1 MEVEAVGLM
10 LIMSFVIHKIV
21 LRSYGEDQEGEAE
34 VDPQVYPLA
43 SLISS
48 LQASM
53 DPFGN
58 ALPHLMLV
66 KESDSDP

>member
-43 SLISS
+43 S
-48 LQASM
+48 
-53 DPFGN
+53 
-58 ALPHLMLV
+58 
-66 KESDSDP
+66 